1 MNMKTIAVGLIIAGG
16 TLALVAEDIKV
27 DVSKLPPAAAKTG
40 VTFDKDIKPIFE
52 KSCFKCHGPEVE
64 KPKGKFR
71 ADTKDAVIKG
81 GGDVAMVTPGD
92 LKKSPMIA
100 MVARQTEDEELFM
113 PPTDNKQKIPPLT
126 KDEIGLVRAWI
137 EQGAK

>member
-1 MNMKTIAVGLIIAGG
+1 MKMIAVGVWIAVG
-16 TLALVAEDIKV
+16 TLALNAEDIKV

-64 KPKGKFR
+64 KPKGKFS
-71 ADTKDAVIKG
+71 ADTKENVIKG
-81 GGDVAMVTPGD
+81 SDVAPVTPGY
-92 LKKSPMIA
+92 LKKSPLMA
-100 MVARQTEDEELFM
+100 MVARQTEDEELYM